1 MENRKYA
8 NTGEGNRAD
17 RRQEEGSG
25 FNGPEEDNDQDLI
38 PLPYGNTDESEEN
51 KRHEDDFGK
60 KEDNDYLRLNDNSEK
75 ENEKEDKEDKP
86 ERQPS
91 ADDSQR
97 DIPKDNGDD
106 GIPED
111 DRPAHPGNRDV

>member
-17 RRQEEGSG
+17 RRREEGSD
-25 FNGPEEDNDQDLI
+25 FSGPEQDNDQDLI
-38 PLPYGNTDESEEN
+38 PLPYGNTDESSVN
-51 KRHEDDFGK
+51 KRHEDDFER
-60 KEDNDYLRLNDNSEK
+60 KEDNNYLTSNDNSEK
-75 ENEKEDKEDKP
+75 ENENKEDKP

-91 ADDSQR
+91 ANDSQR

-111 DRPAHPGNRDV
+111 DRPAHPGNCDL